1 MKGQIWSLGGSGI
14 PMTFVDLCYQPL
26 TWTNVV
32 SMETGLR
39 IGLQRGWV
47 VDGVA
52 DTSWITAL
60 DQSMEFRH
68 LGPWIR
74 TQRQGG
80 EMIWNSIGL
89 YFLGGLVQGEDN
101 YSTCGNGL
109 EVYWI
114 MTNQLVNI
122 RWFSSWCGY
131 LGNVLLAFTRML
143 WTALSW
149 GGMWCSICVAMPK
162 AHFIGVVIAQV
173 QAQDIH
179 YKRRKVYYS
188 STYNGQ
194 ATYYMGMESSS
205 WRVWCN
211 GRATSST
218 ISDRSSRMW
227 KVEGSTLPVCT
238 KTFAQTTHQGAKSLC
253 DRQDASGHITDRC
266 IWNVPEQACKQYG
279 PSCGQELGVLLDLWL
294 E

>member
-1 MKGQIWSLGGSGI
+1 MKEQIWSLGGSGI
-14 PMTFVDLCYQPL
+14 PMTFVDLGYQPL

-89 YFLGGLVQGEDN
+89 YFSGGLVQGEDN

-109 EVYWI
+109 EAYWI

-205 WRVWCN
+205 QRVWCN
-211 GRATSST
+211 GRATSSM
-218 ISDRSSRMW
+218 ISEGSSRMW

>member
-1 MKGQIWSLGGSGI
+1 MKEQIWSLGGSGI

-89 YFLGGLVQGEDN
+89 YFSGGLVQGEDN
-101 YSTCGNGL
+101 YSTCGNRL
-109 EVYWI
+109 KAYWI

-205 WRVWCN
+205 QRVWCN

-218 ISDRSSRMW
+218 ISDGSSRMW

>member
-1 MKGQIWSLGGSGI
+1 MKEQIWSLGGSGI

-109 EVYWI
+109 EAYWI

-122 RWFSSWCGY
+122 QWFSSWCGY

-143 WTALSW
+143 RTALSW

-205 WRVWCN
+205 WQVWCN

-218 ISDRSSRMW
+218 ISDGSSRMW

>member
-1 MKGQIWSLGGSGI
+1 MKEQIWSLGGSGI

-101 YSTCGNGL
+101 YSTRGNVL
-109 EVYWI
+109 EAYWI
-114 MTNQLVNI
+114 MTNPLVDI
-122 RWFSSWCGY
+122 RQFISWCGY

-205 WRVWCN
+205 WQVWCN

-218 ISDRSSRMW
+218 ISDGSSRMW

>member
-1 MKGQIWSLGGSGI
+1 MKEQIWSLGGSGF

-109 EVYWI
+109 EAYWI

-122 RWFSSWCGY
+122 RWFSSLVWIFGQCSFGIYTNAVDSIKLGGDVVFY
-131 LGNVLLAFTRML
+131 LRCNAKSTFHRCCD
-143 WTALSW
+143 S
-149 GGMWCSICVAMPK
+149 
-162 AHFIGVVIAQV
+162 IGVGTRHSLQEEEGILQ
-173 QAQDIH
+173 QYIQWTGYILH
-179 YKRRKVYYS
+179 
-188 STYNGQ
+188 
-194 ATYYMGMESSS
+194 GMESS
-205 WRVWCN
+205 
-211 GRATSST
+211 
-218 ISDRSSRMW
+218 M
-227 KVEGSTLPVCT
+227 VEQP
-238 KTFAQTTHQGAKSLC
+238 HQ
-253 DRQDASGHITDRC
+253 Q
-266 IWNVPEQACKQYG
+266 
-279 PSCGQELGVLLDLWL
+279 
-294 E
+294 